1 MGNQS
6 APPYRVFSVEEL
18 EEATENFD
26 QSTFLGEGSIGKV
39 FHKRYDSLH
48 TTLSKGFIKF
58 ISLVVPA
65 TKIMY

>member
-39 FHKRYDSLH
+39 FHKRYYP
-48 TTLSKGFIKF
+48 F
-58 ISLVVPA
+58 
-65 TKIMY
+65 